1 MKERIDT
8 GRSFNDPTRDRERE
22 VGMGGKIRNVNQG
35 RGTCRNVSGTCRN
48 VSEIAISGQM
58 AQMEWME
65 TGCVCISLSV
75 SLFQHMSIFIM
86 NVMVMR
92 VLPRN
97 QMCDCVAAAFLFFWL
112 KGRMECM
119 GIGRRFHDSAGG
131 LHRTCGNVYVEQ
143 GVFAIQ
149 REVCTERVG
158 TYAYG
163 GAFPHLSGRV
173 ARDVSERIVF
183 I

>member
-1 MKERIDT
+1 MH
-8 GRSFNDPTRDRERE
+8 
-22 VGMGGKIRNVNQG
+22 
-35 RGTCRNVSGTCRN
+35 
-48 VSEIAISGQM
+48 
-58 AQMEWME
+58 
-65 TGCVCISLSV
+65 LSV

-86 NVMVMR
+86 SVMVMKVR
-92 VLPRN
+92 PRD

-112 KGRMECM
+112 RGRTDCM
-119 GIGRRFHDSAGG
+119 AAGGVFTIQQGDAGG

-163 GAFPHLSGRV
+163 GAFPHLGGGV
-173 ARDVSERIVF
+173 ARNVSERIVF